1 MAYRDPAR
9 KITNS
14 AARMIKEI
22 TDYLTCPVCYQMY
35 ANPKY
40 LSCHH
45 SCCENCLVKLQKES
59 TIVCPECRKV
69 THVCTG
75 GVRELPNNFFITRLV
90 GELTV
95 KHTLTSE
102 EAVTCGLCIRGAAV
116 EVFCFDCAL
125 FMCSRCHEHHK
136 YGRQCH
142 DHNTIPLSDISPE
155 IVLQPKAD
163 TTLCP
168 EHENELKYYCE
179 SCKELV
185 CLYCTTKKHS
195 THEHEIVKKVIGKHR
210 KNLEDVVA
218 PISKILESLFQA
230 RQQVDGIIKEIDMQY
245 GSANRHIESY
255 YEKLYQR
262 LQQQK
267 DVLVRELNDT
277 LVQSKKLILMQAEQL
292 ECLQGQFESIRE
304 LNKTLGTASDQ
315 EILLVEQE
323 IIARVNKL
331 TSQYSKVEADPTKPV
346 IIQFIPCNDV
356 PLPQFGQLFTSL
368 QCSPLNSEI
377 TFLSKYSL
385 VGKPV
390 NFTVTTRNHFNQFSS
405 VAADDIVV
413 KIESE
418 GRGVIEVKPIED
430 DDGTYTG
437 SFIPRHVGQATV
449 SVILGGQHIRGSPRV
464 VTVGRNYLAVD
475 RPSQVVNNE
484 ARMGHPWG
492 IAFSKDGGRWAAT
505 DCTNSC
511 VYVYSKDDELVSKF
525 SGSEEAQLYNPCGI
539 AFDHS
544 ENLYVVD
551 GSSYGIKK
559 FDTCGNFLLYFSCET
574 EQLENPLG
582 IVVHDNKVYVT
593 SRGCVLVFDTEGH
606 LDGKIGSGVLSMTPY
621 DVVIGCN
628 NHLLVAD
635 SGFHCIFTFT
645 PDGKYVSRFGT
656 EGVGNSQLN
665 SPHGVTVDPD
675 GFILI
680 IDYNNRVSIFDCDGI
695 CLHHFGS
702 LGSKPGQFKFPHGIA
717 ISPNGKRI
725 FTSDY
730 SNNRIQIFEITD

>member
-1 MAYRDPAR
+1 MADSERAS

-14 AARMIKEI
+14 AARVIKEI
-22 TDYLTCPVCYQMY
+22 TDYLTCPICYQMY
-35 ANPKY
+35 VNPKY

-45 SCCENCLVKLQKES
+45 SCCEDCLVKLQKES
-59 TIVCPECRKV
+59 TIVCPECRKI
-69 THVCTG
+69 THIRSG

-95 KHTLTSE
+95 KRTATSE
-102 EAVTCGLCIRGAAV
+102 EAVTCGQCIRGAAV
-116 EVFCFDCAL
+116 EVFCFDCVL
-125 FMCSRCHEHHK
+125 FMCGQCHEHHK
-136 YGRQCH
+136 HGRQYH
-142 DHNTIPLSDISPE
+142 NHNTIPLSGISPE

-163 TTLCP
+163 TMLCP

-195 THEHEIVKKVIGKHR
+195 AHEHEIVKKVIGRHR
-210 KNLEDVVA
+210 KNLDDVVA
-218 PISKILESLFQA
+218 PINKMLENLFQA
-230 RQQVDGIIKEIDMQY
+230 RQQVEGIIKELNIQY
-245 GSANRHIESY
+245 ESTRKHIESY
-255 YEKLYQR
+255 YEKLYQK

-267 DVLVRELNDT
+267 DSLVRELNET
-277 LVQSKKLILMQAEQL
+277 LLQSKKLILMQAEQL

-304 LNKTLGTASDQ
+304 LKKTLGAASDQ

-323 IIARVNKL
+323 IITRVNKL
-331 TSQYSKVEADPTKPV
+331 TTQYSKVEADPTKPV
-346 IIQFIPCNDV
+346 IIKFIPCDDA
-356 PLPQFGQLFTSL
+356 PLPQFGQLFSSL

-377 TFLSKYSL
+377 IFLSKYSL
-385 VGKPV
+385 LNKPV
-390 NFTVTTRNHFNQFSS
+390 NLTVTTRNYFNQFCS
-405 VAADDIVV
+405 VAADEIVV
-413 KIESE
+413 KIES
-418 GRGVIEVKPIED
+418 GRGGVTEVKLFED

-437 SFIPRHVGQATV
+437 SFIPWHIGQATV
-449 SVILGGQHIRGSPRV
+449 SVILGGQQIRGSPRV
-464 VTVGRNYLAVD
+464 VMVGRNYLAVD
-475 RPSQVVNNE
+475 KPSKVINNE
-484 ARMGHPWG
+484 AKMGHPWG
-492 IAFSKDGGRWAAT
+492 IAFSKDGGRWAVT

-511 VYVYSKDDELVSKF
+511 VYVYDKDDKLITKF

-539 AFDHS
+539 AFDDS

-559 FDTCGNFLLYFSCET
+559 FDIYGNFLQYFSSET
-574 EQLENPLG
+574 EQLINPLG
-582 IVVHDNKVYVT
+582 IVVYDGKVYVT
-593 SRGCVLVFDTEGH
+593 SSERVLVFDTEGH
-606 LDGKIGSGVLSMTPY
+606 LDSKIGCGVLSMTPY
-621 DVVIGCN
+621 DVAVGCN

-645 PDGKYVSRFGT
+645 LDGKYVSRFGT
-656 EGVGNSQLN
+656 EGVGNGQLN

-680 IDYNNRVSIFDCDGI
+680 IDYNNRVSIFDHDGI

-702 LGSKPGQFKFPHGIA
+702 PGSKTGQFKFPHGIA
-717 ISPNGKRI
+717 VSPDGKRI

-730 SNNRIQIFEITD
+730 SNKRIQIFEITD